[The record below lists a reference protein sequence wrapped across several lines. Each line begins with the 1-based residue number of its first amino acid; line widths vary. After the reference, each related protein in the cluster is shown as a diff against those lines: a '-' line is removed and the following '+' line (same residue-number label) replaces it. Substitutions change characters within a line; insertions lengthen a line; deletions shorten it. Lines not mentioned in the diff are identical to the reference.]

1 MNSITAL
8 YTAATQSTTRGRVNA
23 LWWSRVELWNFV
35 YGGLYSSAE
44 ELYTDGINKKGC
56 DTITS
61 DTTPSTF
68 LSLVIEYW
76 LCTWHDLIG

>member
-1 MNSITAL
+1 MLGDPGWVRDTLVSRVEQYHTL
-8 YTAATQSTTRGRVNA
+8 PPLTSTTRGRVDA
-23 LWWSRVELWNFV
+23 LWWSRVEVWNFV

-61 DTTPSTF
+61 DTTPLHF
-68 LSLVIEYW
+68 Y
-76 LCTWHDLIG
+76 H